1 MGMENEVARLFL
13 DFSCRRLDVIA
24 TNMKICLGK
33 LTDEQIWARGG
44 AHENAVGNIVL
55 HLCGNIRQWVMHGLD
70 GTKAVRVRE
79 AEFSVGSGLSGAA
92 LAEMFTS
99 TVAEARSVISML
111 PAARLTERTS
121 PQAGRPEVSVL
132 EAIYQVVAHAH
143 EHVGQVIL
151 VTKQMIATD
160 LDLTTPRPR

>member
-1 MGMENEVARLFL
+1 MV
-13 DFSCRRLDVIA
+13 A
-24 TNMKICLGK
+24 TNMTTCLAK

-55 HLCGNIRQWVMHGLD
+55 HLCGNIRQWVMHGVG
-70 GTKAVRVRE
+70 GTADIRVRE
-79 AEFSVGSGLSGAA
+79 AEFSAEGDVSGAT
-92 LAEMFTS
+92 LVEMFAS
-99 TVAEARSVISML
+99 TVAEARTMIAAL
-111 PAARLTERTS
+111 PPERLTDRTN
-121 PQAGRPEVSVL
+121 PQPGRPEVSVL